1 MADTIVERLITQL
14 VFDGD
19 VAEFERAESAV
30 GGLSAAAFAAVA
42 AMSALAASTAAEI
55 TVFRRLSSGLGVTT
69 QDAREIAAVFATT
82 GAEINDV
89 SDALQTLSDY
99 SLEAMNGN
107 QTWVDTFKQIGVAAA
122 DLKGKKPDELLEVVA
137 DGFERTGDVVKR
149 AATAS
154 QLFGDDVGR
163 KLLPLLI
170 KGSHGIRDMRMEA
183 QLFGGV
189 LTEEDAIAAEN
200 LTHDLR
206 LLGYMVDG
214 LKTRIGVGLM
224 PVLQDLVGDT
234 LEWVDANKDWL
245 GLKIGQTVDFL
256 TASFR
261 LLTSP
266 LGLVVGG
273 IGGLYAAKTAA
284 SAVGTLAKALGFG
297 ELALG
302 AAVGGLTTAAVLPAL
317 VALIGQDLYF
327 AMQGLPSVTGDA
339 AKALGKDSEF
349 QIALIGAR
357 DLLRE
362 SSDFAIAFAGAIKS
376 LAESPDLPDWM
387 LTLMGNNP
395 NVGTEGGLLHLM
407 GVPKQEPFMTDEEID
422 TGAAILM
429 ERAAGGYA
437 KASRYLASN
446 DAGVR
451 NAALSQVGFSAGAAL
466 LDPYGITG
474 LSGPNGLPNAIPAMS
489 EAWNSLG
496 PSADESFRNSAYYG
510 NMGAGRGDTNIT
522 VNANGLNAAEAEALA
537 RRVIQTEV
545 SEAYDNS
552 NGGTR

>member
-1 MADTIVERLITQL
+1 MADTIVERLVTQL

-42 AMSALAASTAAEI
+42 AMSALAASTAQEI

-69 QDAREIAAVFATT
+69 QDAREIAAVFKVS

-107 QTWVDTFKQIGVAAA
+107 KTWVDTFKQIGVAAS

-170 KGSHGIRDMRMEA
+170 KGSRGIHDLRMEA

-189 LTEEDAIAAEN
+189 LSEEDAIAAEN

-214 LKTRIGVGLM
+214 LKVRIGVGLM
-224 PVLQDLVGDT
+224 PVLQDLVADT
-234 LEWVDANKDWL
+234 LEWVDANKEWID
-245 GLKIGQTVDFL
+245 LKIGQTVDFL

-266 LGLVVGG
+266 LGLVVAGF
-273 IGGLYAAKTAA
+273 GGLVAGAK
-284 SAVGTLAKALGFG
+284 
-297 ELALG
+297 
-302 AAVGGLTTAAVLPAL
+302 LTTAALTALGIPIGALTATVALPLL
-317 VALIGQDLYF
+317 VALLGEDLYF

-339 AKALGKDSEF
+339 AKAMGVGSEF
-349 QIALIGAR
+349 QMALIGLR
-357 DLLRE
+357 DNTSAALVFVEALGPAV
-362 SSDFAIAFAGAIKS
+362 SGMVA
-376 LAESPDLPDWM
+376 DLVASIPGLETFNSAMSYAASFMPEAPPGGW
-387 LTLMGNNP
+387 L
-395 NVGTEGGLLHLM
+395 EGF
-407 GVPKQEPFMTDEEID
+407 GVLE
-422 TGAAILM
+422 
-429 ERAAGGYA
+429 ERAAGGF
-437 KASRYLASN
+437 KAAADYLSSN
-446 DAGVR
+446 DPTVR
-451 NAALSQVGFSAGAAL
+451 NAAIGATGNAFGRAI
-466 LDPYGITG
+466 LDPFGITG
-474 LSGPNGLPNAIPAMS
+474 LSALSNAGPAMS
-489 EAWNSLG
+489 NAANTLSAG
-496 PSADESFRNSAYYG
+496 ADESFRQSPYYG

-545 SEAYDNS
+545 SEAYDSS
-552 NGGTR
+552 NGGVR